1 MPSAISPATWKDFGP
16 RIAPIRSGR
25 CCLDRAGEREET
37 AVAVELPL
45 EVDRALV
52 EERAHD
58 MVRLLHAR
66 ERLDVRPLD
75 PVLREEAEVADREDA
90 SARPPVSSSSVA
102 ERLTD
107 ECRLAQADRA

>member
-1 MPSAISPATWKDFGP
+1 
-16 RIAPIRSGR
+16 RAPHRSDQER
-25 CCLDRAGEREET
+25 QVRLDGAREREET
-37 AVAVELPL
+37 AVPVELPL

-58 MVRLLHAR
+58 MVRLLDAR

-90 SARPPVSSSSVA
+90 FGPPARQLIECRQGLA
-102 ERLTD
+102 D
-107 ECRLAQADRA
+107 ECRLTQADGREARAEADVLR